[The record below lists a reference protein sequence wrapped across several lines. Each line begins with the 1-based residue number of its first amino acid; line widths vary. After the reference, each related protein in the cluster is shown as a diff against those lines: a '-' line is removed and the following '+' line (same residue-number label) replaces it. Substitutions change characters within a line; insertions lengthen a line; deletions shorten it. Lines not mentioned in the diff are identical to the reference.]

1 MISSNAKAWTPRLK
15 RLGAVRLAAILIGL
29 LGVVATAWAAAL
41 EPLAIETA
49 GGVRRFEVE
58 VMRSEAD
65 RARGLM
71 FRRDLQADR
80 GMLFEFEREEP
91 IQMWMKNTY
100 LPLDMIF
107 VGRDRRVVSVARDTE
122 PLSERIVSSGKP
134 AVAVIEVNAG
144 TAARLGIAPGDKVM
158 FPAPAGGR

>member
-1 MISSNAKAWTPRLK
+1 
-15 RLGAVRLAAILIGL
+15 
-29 LGVVATAWAAAL
+29 
-41 EPLAIETA
+41 
-49 GGVRRFEVE
+49 
-58 VMRSEAD
+58 MRSEAD

-144 TAARLGIAPGDKVM
+144 TAARLGIAPGDRVV
-158 FPAPAGGR
+158 FPAPSAGQP